1 MLKLQYFGHLMG
13 RTDSLEKNL
22 MLGEIEGRGRRG
34 QQRMKCLDGIT
45 NSMDMDLGK
54 LRKLAMDRESWHTA
68 MHVVTKSRTRLN
80 DWTELNS
87 FIDFQSLFPQ
97 LRKIPVLSLGV
108 LRPIQQSRN
117 SQKLPVWAM
126 TVLTSFVFLLSVI
139 TVLHFLLSNV

>member
-1 MLKLQYFGHLMG
+1 MR

-22 MLGEIEGRGRRG
+22 MLGGIEGRGRRG
-34 QQRMKCLDGIT
+34 QERMRWLDGIT
-45 NSMDMDLGK
+45 NSMDVGLGK
-54 LRKLAMDRESWHTA
+54 LRELAMDRESWHTVF
-68 MHVVTKSRTRLN
+68 HVVPKSRTRLS

-97 LRKIPVLSLGV
+97 LSKIPVLSLGV

-117 SQKLPVWAM
+117 FQKLPVWAM

-139 TVLHFLLSNV
+139 TVLHFLLSSV

>member
-34 QQRMKCLDGIT
+34 QQRMRCLDGII

-68 MHVVTKSRTRLN
+68 MHVVAKSRTWLN

>member
-1 MLKLQYFGHLMG
+1 MW

-34 QQRMKCLDGIT
+34 QERMRWLDGIT
-45 NSMDMDLGK
+45 NSMDVGLGK
-54 LRKLAMDRESWHTA
+54 LRELAMDRESWHTVF
-68 MHVVTKSRTRLN
+68 HVVPKSQTQLS

-97 LRKIPVLSLGV
+97 LSKIPVLSLGV

-117 SQKLPVWAM
+117 FQKLPVWAM

-139 TVLHFLLSNV
+139 TVLHFLLSSV